1 MRREWLAM
9 EHYRIHLME
18 TWPDGLAK
26 EAGLA
31 AARSALESQVR
42 AMPKGSSFTCATCA
56 SRRKA
61 VTVMPSAPRVFDV
74 PLRRAA

>member
-1 MRREWLAM
+1 MRSEWLAM

-18 TWPDGLAK
+18 TWPDGPAK

-31 AARSALESQVR
+31 AARSALESQIR
-42 AMPKGSSFTCATCA
+42 AMPNGSSFTCMTCA

-61 VTVMPSAPRVFDV
+61 VTVMPSAPRVFNL

>member
-1 MRREWLAM
+1 MHSEWLAM

-18 TWPDGLAK
+18 TWPDGPVK

-31 AARSALESQVR
+31 AARSAFESQVR
-42 AMPKGSSFTCATCA
+42 AAPKGSSFTCATCA

-61 VTVMPSAPRVFDV
+61 VTVMPSAPRVFNL
-74 PLRRAA
+74 PLGRAA